1 MSGKLKS
8 KRSFVLKTNKVKRK
22 LLFIEELVKKI
33 KSAIPKVI
41 NTIIIIVLFK
51 NCWVSS

>member
-1 MSGKLKS
+1 M
-8 KRSFVLKTNKVKRK
+8 NKAKYQ

-51 NCWVSS
+51 DFWVSS